1 MAIVFTGATFFTWL
15 RARAHRFA
23 PINLKVNDIIM
34 KNTTSLQKLTL
45 RRTASQKAQRG
56 MSTVQLATGILVGVI
71 ALAGSFAGFQYINQA
86 KTNQELIMLGDLK
99 TAVTRYGATL
109 AGTGFTATT
118 ATMSI
123 LNSLGFFSGS
133 GWTVGGTTAIPTV
146 ANQFGGTLTLA
157 AVTNTESLTFTYTNL
172 PSSVCRDLAIRLDP
186 LATVITATPANT
198 GGADS
203 LVKTAGGTLNQANAI
218 TGCAGTGNNNRLAFT
233 FNRNS

>member
-1 MAIVFTGATFFTWL
+1 LIPNTPVHLSSLIFFV
-15 RARAHRFA
+15 HSF
-23 PINLKVNDIIM
+23 KDIIM
-34 KNTTSLQKLTL
+34 KNATSLQKLTL

-109 AGTGFTATT
+109 GGTGFTAAT

-133 GWTVGGTTAIPTV
+133 GWTVSGTTTLAV
-146 ANQFGGTLTLA
+146 ANQFGGTLTF
-157 AVTNTESLTFTYTNL
+157 AVTDTESLTFTYTSL

-186 LATVITATPANT
+186 LATVIKATPLNT
-198 GGADS
+198 GGTELD
-203 LVKTAGGTLNQANAI
+203 VKTATGVVSQANAI
-218 TGCAGTGNNNRLAFT
+218 TGCAGTGNTNRLAFT